1 LRQVKAAVT
10 SAVQGDRVGL
20 PRQEKQAMAIKFGR
34 PIEMRDAPRREP
46 AVSTASLDLVI
57 RPRRNRKAEWAR
69 RLVRENVLTTDDL
82 IWPLFVVDGHN
93 KRAAVSSMPGVE
105 RLSVDQAVRE
115 AERAAKLNI
124 PCIAL
129 FPYTDP
135 SLRDEQG
142 SEATNADNLV
152 CKSVRAIKKQFPD
165 LGILCDVALDPFT
178 SHGHDGLIEDGRILN
193 DETVAVLVR
202 QALVQAQAGCDII
215 APSDMM
221 DGRVGAIRGGLD
233 AAGFMDVQIMS
244 YAAKYASAFYGPFR
258 DAIGSAKTL
267 TGDKR
272 TYQMDSGNS
281 DEALREVELDIAE
294 GADMVMV
301 KPGMPYL
308 DVVRRV
314 KDSFGM
320 PTFVYQV
327 SGEYAMIAAA
337 AGNGWIDG
345 ERAMMESLLGFKRAG
360 ADGILTYFA
369 AKAAEKLK
377 MEARGA

>member
-1 LRQVKAAVT
+1 M
-10 SAVQGDRVGL
+10 
-20 PRQEKQAMAIKFGR
+20 MAIKYGR
-34 PIEMRDAPRREP
+34 PIELREVSRRDGAGASP
-46 AVSTASLDLVI
+46 ALDLTV

-69 RLVRENVLTTDDL
+69 RMVRENVLTTDDL
-82 IWPLFVVDGHN
+82 IWPLFLIDGNN
-93 KRAAVSSMPGVE
+93 KREQIASMPGVE
-105 RLSVDQAVRE
+105 RLSVDQAVRD
-115 AERAAKLNI
+115 AERAMKLTI
-124 PCIAL
+124 PCLAL

-135 SLRDEQG
+135 SLRDEEG
-142 SEATNADNLV
+142 SEATNPNNLV
-152 CKSVRAIKKQFPD
+152 CQAVRAIKKEFPEI
-165 LGILCDVALDPFT
+165 GILCDVALDPFT
-178 SHGHDGLIEDGRILN
+178 SHGHDGLISDGKILN

-202 QALVQAQAGCDII
+202 QALVQAEAGCDII

-221 DGRVGAIRGGLD
+221 DGRVAAIREGLD
-233 AAGFMDVQIMS
+233 RTGLLDVQIMA

-272 TYQMDSGNS
+272 TYQMDSANT

-314 KDSFGM
+314 KDTFAM
-320 PTFVYQV
+320 PTFAYQV

-337 AGNGWIDG
+337 ANNGWLDG
-345 ERAMMESLLGFKRAG
+345 DRAMMESLLAFKRAG
-360 ADGILTYFA
+360 ADGVLSYFA
-369 AKAAEKLK
+369 PKVAEKLR
-377 MEARGA
+377 AQG